1 MSKFGTFEFSE
12 DDFGDDVGGSPS
24 NPYPDIIDERIA
36 WKFFDGVNVY
46 NLQINPNSASMPVK
60 KRRISHQPTCA
71 GRIVTYEGRPE
82 TQSFNFSGVI
92 LSEEQFRLLSSW
104 VRKSKQVQI
113 TDDLGKTYWVYF
125 KTFEPKRKRNNSY
138 DWYMDYAISGVV
150 LDRG

>member
-1 MSKFGTFEFSE
+1 MAKFGTF
-12 DDFGDDVGGSPS
+12 DFGEEEFGLPDTSSPPHTTIPSGG
-24 NPYPDIIDERIA
+24 RIA

-46 NLQINPNSASMPVK
+46 NLQINPDSASMPVK